1 MGAIYRREM
10 GNYFTT
16 PVGYIFLAVFFFFS
30 GFYFAGRCLL
40 ENTSDL
46 SEVFSSMFIICVFLI
61 PLLTMRLMSEERRNR
76 TDQLLLTAP
85 VGLLGLVMGKYLA
98 ALSIYAMGT
107 GAMPLFGVLL
117 TALGAADWAMML
129 AHMAGLL
136 LLGAALTATGMLISA
151 LTESQV
157 AAAVGSIAA
166 GLLLI
171 MANAAASMLQD
182 GIPRRILRSLAF
194 GSHYVRFTQGI
205 VDLPDAV
212 FFLSVAAVC
221 IFLTIRVFERRRWR

>member
-46 SEVFSSMFIICVFLI
+46 SEVFSSMFTICVFLI

-98 ALSIYAMGT
+98 ALTIFAMGT
-107 GAMPLFGVLL
+107 EEMLLFGVLL
-117 TALGAADWAMML
+117 AFLGAADWAML
-129 AHMAGLL
+129 AGHIAGLL
-136 LLGAALTATGMLISA
+136 LLGAALTSMGMLISA

-157 AAAVGSIAA
+157 VAAVGSIAA

-171 MANAAASMLQD
+171 MANAAASMLRE
-182 GIPRRILRSLAF
+182 GVFRRILRGLSF
-194 GSHYVRFTQGI
+194 SSHYVRFTQGI
-205 VDLPDAV
+205 FDLPDAV
-212 FFLSVAAVC
+212 FFLSAAAACV
-221 IFLTIRVFERRRWR
+221 FLTIRVFERRRWR